1 MNDLHHFMMG
11 SSVQSLN
18 FHFVSQNFTFH
29 LCPYYRIPLYPN
41 SSIDNET
48 TLLNHTFSYER

>member
-29 LCPYYRIPLYPN
+29 LALITVFPY
-41 SSIDNET
+41 
-48 TLLNHTFSYER
+48 TLILQLIMKQPF